1 MKKFIKPAIICLVTI
16 VSFMS
21 TPMAYATNYNP
32 LDVNHDN
39 SIDMADV
46 VTVQM
51 YLNGGLYCPTY
62 NQLDANQ
69 SSTVDYNDVMYI
81 QNYLL
86 NYSNL
91 SDSYYSRAIQNNVA
105 FPTISGFTPDAYA
118 SSTSCRKYRRYSYV
132 TNQELSTY
140 YLTPSSTP
148 IDPNMD
154 NIIGPTQ
161 AYDERYEAYGE
172 ENTGIVRINSSISTG
187 FIVGDHVIATAAHC
201 VYHKANNINP
211 NNFWYPMG
219 DMSIQTYNSNGTLS
233 TNTLTPVEAHVP
245 DAYIT
250 GNGTIE
256 YDYALITVTQDLSNY
271 VHFALGNPYNVDVT
285 NYSNIPLYLTG
296 CPNSTMYGGDNTTN
310 RILYSTEGHV
320 NYIDNVANKM
330 YYDMDASE
338 GQSGSPVYT
347 ITQHIKGDNTS
358 YTYTALAIHRG
369 APSHY
374 SDYNWG
380 ALITKYQLQFYL
392 NNPNI

>member
-1 MKKFIKPAIICLVTI
+1 MKKFIKAAVICLVTI

-21 TPMAYATNYNP
+21 TSLAYATNYNP

-39 SIDMADV
+39 LIDMADV

-51 YLNGGLYCPTY
+51 YLNGSLYCPTY

-118 SSTSCRKYRRYSYV
+118 SSTSCRQYRRFSYV
-132 TNQELSTY
+132 TNQELSNY

-148 IDPNMD
+148 INNNMD
-154 NIIGPTQ
+154 IIIDTT
-161 AYDERYEAYGE
+161 DERYEAYGE
-172 ENTGIVRINSSISTG
+172 ENTGIVRIKPSVSTG

-201 VYHKANNINP
+201 VYSLEQNN
-211 NNFWYPMG
+211 WYAFG
-219 DMSIQTYNSNGTLS
+219 STAIETYNSDGTS
-233 TNTLTPVEAHVP
+233 TLNTLTPVEAHIPYLYNSIDDV
-245 DAYIT
+245 
-250 GNGTIE
+250 E
-256 YDYALITVTQDLSNY
+256 YDYALITVAEDLSNY
-271 VHFALGNPYNVDVT
+271 VHFALGNPYNVNVT
-285 NYSNIPLYLTG
+285 DYSNIPLYLTG
-296 CPNSTMYGGDNTTN
+296 CPTYDENGVFNLYH
-310 RILYSTEGHV
+310 ILYSAEGHV
-320 NYIDNVANKM
+320 SFLDTNAKKM
-330 YYDMDASE
+330 CYDMDSTW

-347 ITQHIKGDNTS
+347 ITQHIKGNNTS

-369 APSHY
+369 APEDNS
-374 SDYNWG
+374 YNHG

-392 NNPNI
+392 NNPNIPDTFS